1 MAFVIN
7 PIMKKIQKI
16 SSGTKWEEEVGY
28 SRAVKV
34 DDRIEVAGTTAIDED
49 GSLIGKDD
57 PYEQTDYIIKKAE
70 KALIELGACLQ
81 DVIRTRIYTTD
92 ISRWE
97 AIGKAHGEFFK
108 EIKPVTTMVEVSNLI
123 SAEILVEIEFSAI
136 V

>member
-7 PIMKKIQKI
+7 LIMKKIQKI

-49 GSLIGKDD
+49 GNLVGKDN
-57 PYEQTDYIIKKAE
+57 PYEQTVYIIKKAE
-70 KALIELGACLQ
+70 KALIELGASLQ

-123 SAEILVEIEFSAI
+123 SAEILVEIEFSAF